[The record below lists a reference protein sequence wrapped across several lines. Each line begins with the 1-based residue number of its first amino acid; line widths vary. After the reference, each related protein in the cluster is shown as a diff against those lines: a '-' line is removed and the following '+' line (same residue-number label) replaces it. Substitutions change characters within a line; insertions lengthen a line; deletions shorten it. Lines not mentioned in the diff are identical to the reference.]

1 MDGAE
6 ATATVAAIDGGDERI
21 VLVAEDDGTRL
32 GFVHLETSVDFFT
45 RERHGHVSTI
55 VVSPH
60 AERRG
65 VGRALVDAAEAWCR
79 ERRYRLLTLHVFD
92 ANAPA
97 RRLYERAGFRVDT
110 IKYLKEIG

>member
-1 MDGAE
+1 MQEKHSLAVLCP
-6 ATATVAAIDGGDERI
+6 AYRLTALRLVAVAAGG
-21 VLVAEDDGTRL
+21 
-32 GFVHLETSVDFFT
+32 
-45 RERHGHVSTI
+45 
-55 VVSPH
+55 
-60 AERRG
+60 
-65 VGRALVDAAEAWCR
+65 ALVYAAEAWCR